1 MQKIDF
7 LDIQVVCP
15 GSLERKIEK
24 MQVRF
29 FNSPTVG
36 RINAPLNGCNSS
48 NGTMPC
54 EACCTALTLMFFRD
68 LNIDVSHPVSP
79 DLTLSKAV
87 AHTSDHE
94 CATAPTHP
102 QDHTPGLPGEDR
114 C

>member
-7 LDIQVVCP
+7 ADIQVVCP
-15 GSLERKIEK
+15 GSLERRIEK

-54 EACCTALTLMFFRD
+54 KACCTALTAMFFRD
-68 LNIDVSHPVSP
+68 PDIDVSLPFSP
-79 DLTLSKAV
+79 DLTLLKAV
-87 AHTSDHE
+87 AHTPGRE
-94 CATAPTHP
+94 CATAPTQP
-102 QDHTPGLPGEDR
+102 QDHTPGPLDEDR
-114 C
+114 S